1 MHLQIVN
8 FQLNGISREEY
19 EALLAE
25 VSPVFQTIPGLQSKY
40 YLADEEGNTYGG
52 VYIWENRQAMLDY
65 QAGEIFQGIQQQP
78 VFAQVTSRD
87 FEVIE
92 APTFVKN

>member
-40 YLADEEGNTYGG
+40 YLLN
-52 VYIWENRQAMLDY
+52 L
-65 QAGEIFQGIQQQP
+65 
-78 VFAQVTSRD
+78 
-87 FEVIE
+87 
-92 APTFVKN
+92 